1 MSDKDDDPYSG
12 LNSSIDQSRQRD
24 DNLFPNDF
32 LYKDIVMFDDNIAV
46 IGGEMTDEEI
56 VHNIIENVEEEFQEE
71 DKDTLIKY

>member
-32 LYKDIVMFDDNIAV
+32 LYKDIVMFDDKIAV
-46 IGGEMTDEEI
+46 IGGEMTGEEI

>member
-46 IGGEMTDEEI
+46 IGEEMTGEEI

>member
-32 LYKDIVMFDDNIAV
+32 LYKDIVMFDDKIAV
-46 IGGEMTDEEI
+46 IGGEMTGEEN

>member
-1 MSDKDDDPYSG
+1 MSDKDDDPCSG

-46 IGGEMTDEEI
+46 IGGEMTGEEI

>member
-46 IGGEMTDEEI
+46 IGGEMTGEEI

>member
-32 LYKDIVMFDDNIAV
+32 LYKGIVMFDDNIAV
-46 IGGEMTDEEI
+46 IGGEMTGEEI